1 MSPSSFFLIDLQTG
15 QIRSKEI
22 LTFDVTGTHNIQT
35 TYTQYTHNIYTL
47 FVEAR
52 DSGIPSYTSVA
63 SVNITIL
70 DANDHT
76 PQFSQSSYF
85 SGNNYGVQYG
95 YFILITGFIPG

>member
-22 LTFDVTGTHNIQT
+22 LTFDVTG
-35 TYTQYTHNIYTL
+35 THNIYTL

-85 SGNNYGVQYG
+85 SGNNYGV
-95 YFILITGFIPG
+95 

>member
-22 LTFDVTGTHNIQT
+22 LTFDVTG
-35 TYTQYTHNIYTL
+35 THNIYTL

-85 SGNNYGVQYG
+85 SGNNYGVPYG
-95 YFILITGFIPG
+95 YFILIAGFIPG

>member
-22 LTFDVTGTHNIQT
+22 LTFDVTG
-35 TYTQYTHNIYTL
+35 THNIYTL

-76 PQFSQSSYF
+76 PQFSQPSYF
-85 SGNNYGVQYG
+85 SGNNYGVPYG
-95 YFILITGFIPG
+95 YFILIAGFIPG